1 MKILIDTNVLISAL
15 IFHGKPLALL
25 NKLILKGHTIYV
37 TSYIEQEFK
46 EKLMQK
52 WPYKADNIYKI
63 YKNIGF
69 SFLRSS
75 EEKFGTLRDEKDIQ
89 ILSDAIFYGINVILS
104 GDKDFLE
111 SDLEYPMVMSVS
123 MLYDYLNLDKDE
135 HN

>member
-1 MKILIDTNVLISAL
+1 
-15 IFHGKPLALL
+15 
-25 NKLILKGHTIYV
+25 YV

-89 ILSDAIFYGINVILS
+89 ILSDAIFHGINVILS